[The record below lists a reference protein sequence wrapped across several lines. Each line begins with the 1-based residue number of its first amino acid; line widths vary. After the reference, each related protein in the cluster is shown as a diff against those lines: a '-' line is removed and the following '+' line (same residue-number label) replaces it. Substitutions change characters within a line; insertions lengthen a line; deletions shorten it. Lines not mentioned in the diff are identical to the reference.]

1 MHHAGS
7 ARCADYDDDARSRR
21 DRKRRLDSQAAS
33 PLSAQVVEDLR
44 QSVAECCREIIEEKR
59 NAALA
64 HASPPPL
71 TSPSGPLTSPPPKPP
86 PALKLS
92 ESRESGR
99 GRESFR
105 SGRESISPVSAD
117 DYADE
122 DPFDVKFGEIGEDDE
137 EKPPFER
144 AVKMLTDACENGLG
158 PGVVRARTPSAPLL
172 CISSLNIHRC
182 SLTLPALAQFY

>member
-1 MHHAGS
+1 M
-7 ARCADYDDDARSRR
+7 
-21 DRKRRLDSQAAS
+21 
-33 PLSAQVVEDLR
+33 VEDLR

-64 HASPPPL
+64 LVSPKPL
-71 TSPSGPLTSPPPKPP
+71 TSPSGPLTSPPPT
-86 PALKLS
+86 LKLS

-105 SGRESISPVSAD
+105 SGRESISPFS

-172 CISSLNIHRC
+172 CI
-182 SLTLPALAQFY
+182 